1 MVCER
6 KMSVETS
13 TASRGHISPICL
25 NVTAQC
31 SSAESLQLIEKF
43 DYVTIM
49 MTMEINLN
57 TCCNDWF

>member
-1 MVCER
+1 MVGEGE
-6 KMSVETS
+6 MSVETS

-31 SSAESLQLIEKF
+31 SSAESLQLIDKI

-49 MTMEINLN
+49 MTMEINRN
-57 TCCNDWF
+57 TCCNHWF